1 MTRRGWTID
10 SVLMRSI
17 SRLLA
22 LGAAALLPACGGGDS
37 GGSSV
42 PTLQPDFSLLDVN
55 PNSASTGTNVSPRAY
70 LGLVPAFYFG
80 HAT

>member
-1 MTRRGWTID
+1 MTRRGPTID
-10 SVLMRSI
+10 SVFMRSTTRI
-17 SRLLA
+17 LA
-22 LGAAALLPACGGGDS
+22 LCAAALLPACGGGGSD
-37 GGSSV
+37 SSV
-42 PTLQPDFSLLDVN
+42 PTPRPDFSLLDVN

>member
-1 MTRRGWTID
+1 
-10 SVLMRSI
+10 VLMRSI
-17 SRLLA
+17 SRILA
-22 LGAAALLPACGGGDS
+22 LGAAALLPACGGG